1 MDPFEEFAR
10 AVASG
15 EPEKISTPETDP
27 ELLKCERCGEDIA
40 GKSVSYTHLTLPTI
54 LLV

>member
-15 EPEKISTPETDP
+15 EPEKFTIPETDP
-27 ELLKCERCGEDIA
+27 ATFEKM
-40 GKSVSYTHLTLPTI
+40 
-54 LLV
+54 